1 MWGTGGRARRII
13 LLQMTHTETLVDEA
27 NAAAYPPASRCR
39 QASWFLRLLRVWLTW
54 FPCHRWCPNFASNNI
69 SCYIVQTR
77 SMQRESFTPSP
88 HHHNPHSPV
97 IHACLVGT
105 SLSDVEGLSGTQ
117 FRRSSV
123 AEKAVY
129 DGWGRLLSMLC
140 IVTECP
146 RQYSTRTSRY
156 DDTKVL
162 QTLIFHHAECS
173 TTLP

>member
-1 MWGTGGRARRII
+1 MQTSFVVSPSVEG
-13 LLQMTHTETLVDEA
+13 VA
-27 NAAAYPPASRCR
+27 NMVPLPH
-39 QASWFLRLLRVWLTW
+39 VV
-54 FPCHRWCPNFASNNI
+54 PKFAGNKI

-129 DGWGRLLSMLC
+129 DGWGRLLSMLR

-146 RQYSTRTSRY
+146 RQYSTENKEIQRYKSVINSHFPSCRMQHNTSVNGNKLNR
-156 DDTKVL
+156 L
-162 QTLIFHHAECS
+162 
-173 TTLP
+173 